1 MSSIMGIW
9 DVFYKTKYEKI
20 FMYSSIKGFEG
31 YGVPQI
37 TGGMEED
44 KYPLKQKIYR
54 EEENLCDTNVE

>member
-1 MSSIMGIW
+1 
-9 DVFYKTKYEKI
+9 
-20 FMYSSIKGFEG
+20 MYSSIKGFEG